1 MVTTSASARVL
12 IAEDHRATATL
23 LSELLSVAGFQAAS
37 AHDSKVIADV
47 VLHEDVSVVLA
58 SFSGRG
64 IAATT
69 DLVGE
74 LRARPEPALSGV
86 GVVAVVDDP
95 ADARFGL
102 EASADAVLVRPFDA
116 TALADVL
123 TDVAAASVEA
133 RAARRNTRA

>member
-1 MVTTSASARVL
+1 M
-12 IAEDHRATATL
+12 
-23 LSELLSVAGFQAAS
+23 
-37 AHDSKVIADV
+37 
-47 VLHEDVSVVLA
+47 LA